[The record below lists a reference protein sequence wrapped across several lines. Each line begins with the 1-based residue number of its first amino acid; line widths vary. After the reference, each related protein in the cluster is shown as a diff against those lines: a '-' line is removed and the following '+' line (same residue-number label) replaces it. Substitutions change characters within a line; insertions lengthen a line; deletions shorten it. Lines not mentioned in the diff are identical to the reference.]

1 MIYAII
7 SDILNVVDMFLVLQY
22 HAKELCNCENNN
34 KTPTLKYSDGCE
46 ITGFI
51 QRWEWCPLGDK
62 SKLSLNANW

>member
-7 SDILNVVDMFLVLQY
+7 SDILNVVNMFLVLQY
-22 HAKELCNCENNN
+22 HAKGLCNCENNN

-51 QRWEWCPLGDK
+51 QRW
-62 SKLSLNANW
+62 